1 MRSLFGRIFFGA
13 WLTAVIMV
21 LVAVYITHIREFGD
35 PAQQDRW
42 EGVEL
47 FREVTHN
54 LRMTRRH
61 GTEHFGHWL
70 GQQPKEVQQRIY
82 AIDEFGQEVLQRPIP
97 RNMAPLFA
105 SLNYRNRETRG
116 LVDKKPSIGF
126 FVQRR
131 GGETL
136 RVVFM
141 AGKSKEELVLRFI
154 LRSFWPIL
162 VLATLASGLACYLLA
177 RYLSKPLDNLRV
189 ATRRVAAGD
198 LSYRVTPSLHGHGR
212 ELGELAA
219 DFDSMTAQLQE
230 SMTEQRRLIKDVS
243 HELRSPLAR
252 LQVALAIARQKNV
265 HALDP
270 ELDKIGK
277 AADYLEDIIAD
288 ILSLPVS
295 GDNQR
300 PLDDVVEI
308 NSLLAALCDELKDEA
323 QQKHVSINLRL
334 DDTEL
339 LVATRGSSLTAA
351 LENILRNAIKYSPSG
366 GQATVTV
373 TGIPAKTTA
382 QTGNATEPG
391 HCQIQVSDSGNGV
404 PESELE
410 AIFRPFYRTD
420 EARSRES
427 GGFGLGL
434 AIAQRTVA
442 QHQGSIEACN
452 AAQGGLTVN
461 ITLPT
466 LESGF

>member
-1 MRSLFGRIFFGA
+1 MSSLFGRIFFGA

-21 LVAVYITHIREFGD
+21 LAAVYISHIREFGD
-35 PAQQDRW
+35 PAQRDRW
-42 EGVEL
+42 EGPEL
-47 FREVTHN
+47 FREITHN

-61 GTEHFGHWL
+61 GTEHFQSWL
-70 GQQPKEVQQRIY
+70 EQQPKDVQSRIY
-82 AIDEFGQEVLQRPIP
+82 AIDSSGQEILDRPIP
-97 RNMAPLFA
+97 RDMAPLFTG
-105 SLNYRNRETRG
+105 LNFRNREARG
-116 LVDKKPSIGF
+116 LVDKKPSVGF
-126 FVQRR
+126 FVHQR

-136 RVVFM
+136 RVVFI
-141 AGKSKEELVLRFI
+141 AGKSKEELLLRFI

-177 RYLSKPLDNLRV
+177 RYLSKPLENLRV

-198 LSYRVTPSLHGHGR
+198 LSYRVAPTLRGHGR
-212 ELGELAA
+212 ELGDLAA

-230 SMTEQRRLIKDVS
+230 SMAEQRRLIKDVS

-252 LQVALAIARQKNV
+252 LQVALGIARQKHV
-265 HALDP
+265 QALDP

-295 GDNQR
+295 GDEER

-308 NSLLAALCDELKDEA
+308 NGLLHALCDELKDEA
-323 QQKHVSINLRL
+323 QGNQVSISLHG
-334 DDTEL
+334 DGSEL

-351 LENILRNAIKYSPSG
+351 LENILRNAIKYSPAG
-366 GQATVTV
+366 GQVSVTADELV
-373 TGIPAKTTA
+373 ANNPAGAK
-382 QTGNATEPG
+382 
-391 HCQIQVSDSGNGV
+391 HCHIQVTDSGRGV
-404 PESELE
+404 PESELQ

-442 QHQGSIEACN
+442 QHRGKIEAFN
-452 AAQGGLTVN
+452 APAAGLAVRV
-461 ITLPT
+461 TLPI
-466 LESGF
+466 LDNNF

>member
-21 LVAVYITHIREFGD
+21 LAAVYITHIREFD
-35 PAQQDRW
+35 NTEQRDRL
-42 EGVEL
+42 EGFEL
-47 FREVTHN
+47 FREVRRN
-54 LRMTRRH
+54 LGMTRRY
-61 GTEHFGHWL
+61 GPEHFRRWL
-70 GQQPKEVQQRIY
+70 QQQPEETRQRIY
-82 AIDEFGQEVLQRPIP
+82 AIDGYGQEILQRPIP
-97 RNMAPLFA
+97 RNMASLFGK
-105 SLNYRNRETRG
+105 LNYRNREATG
-116 LVDKKPSIGF
+116 LIDSKPSIGF
-126 FVQRR
+126 FAHRR
-131 GGETL
+131 GGDTL
-136 RVVFM
+136 RVVFI

-154 LRSFWPIL
+154 VRNFWQIL
-162 VLATLASGLACYLLA
+162 LLATLASGLACYLLA
-177 RYLSKPLDNLRV
+177 RYLSKPLDNLRL

-230 SMTEQRRLIKDVS
+230 SMAEQRRLIKDVS

-252 LQVALAIARQKNV
+252 LQVALAIARQKNIQ
-265 HALDP
+265 ALDP

-295 GDNQR
+295 GDGQR
-300 PLDDVVEI
+300 PLDDVVEM
-308 NSLLAALCDELKDEA
+308 NSLLSALCDELKDEA
-323 QQKHVSINLRL
+323 NHKQVTIDLRQ
-334 DDTEL
+334 DDAEL

-351 LENILRNAIKYSPSG
+351 LENILRNAIKYSPAG
-366 GQATVTV
+366 GQVAVSIRGTEANST
-373 TGIPAKTTA
+373 AKTSDA
-382 QTGNATEPG
+382 SEPG
-391 HCQIQVSDSGNGV
+391 HCQIQVTDAGNGV
-404 PESELE
+404 PDSELQ

-442 QHQGSIEACN
+442 EHRGNIEAFN
-452 AAQGGLTVN
+452 AKSGGLTVSV
-461 ITLPT
+461 TLPT
-466 LESGF
+466 LDDGF